1 MSELNHI
8 KDELNKIIR
17 HLELRLD
24 YQRADIN
31 RLEFELMKR
40 DFNHK
45 IDLLSLQSRLERLE
59 KCAK

>member
-31 RLEFELMKR
+31 RLEFELMKQE
-40 DFNHK
+40 FEYKLNL
-45 IDLLSLQSRLERLE
+45 ISLKNRLERLE
-59 KCAK
+59 KCVK